1 MRHQKISNSLNEEN
15 DSKFVTRK
23 WSIVSDNSKQII
35 MPQMK
40 LPLKLKSSLC
50 DCNDLYILVKGD
62 IAVIE
67 YQAT

>member
-1 MRHQKISNSLNEEN
+1 MKKTILNLLQEN
-15 DSKFVTRK
+15 GALPMVIQR
-23 WSIVSDNSKQII
+23 QII

>member
-1 MRHQKISNSLNEEN
+1 MKKTILNLSQEN
-15 DSKFVTRK
+15 GALSVIIQR
-23 WSIVSDNSKQII
+23 QII

>member
-1 MRHQKISNSLNEEN
+1 MKKTILNLLQEN
-15 DSKFVTRK
+15 GALSMIIQR
-23 WSIVSDNSKQII
+23 QII

>member
-1 MRHQKISNSLNEEN
+1 MKKTILNLLQEN
-15 DSKFVTRK
+15 GALPVIIQR
-23 WSIVSDNSKQII
+23 QII

-40 LPLKLKSSLC
+40 LPLKLKSSLY

>member
-1 MRHQKISNSLNEEN
+1 MKKTILNLLQEN
-15 DSKFVTRK
+15 GALSVIIQR
-23 WSIVSDNSKQII
+23 QII

-40 LPLKLKSSLC
+40 LSLKLKSSLC
-50 DCNDLYILVKGD
+50 DCNDLYILLKGD

>member
-1 MRHQKISNSLNEEN
+1 MKKTILNLLQEN
-15 DSKFVTRK
+15 GALPVIIQR
-23 WSIVSDNSKQII
+23 QII
-35 MPQMK
+35 MPQMN

>member
-1 MRHQKISNSLNEEN
+1 MKKTILNLLQEN
-15 DSKFVTRK
+15 GALSVIIQR
-23 WSIVSDNSKQII
+23 QII

-62 IAVIE
+62 IAIIE
-67 YQAT
+67 HQAT

>member
-1 MRHQKISNSLNEEN
+1 MKKTILNLLQEN
-15 DSKFVTRK
+15 GALSVIIQR
-23 WSIVSDNSKQII
+23 QII

-62 IAVIE
+62 ITVIE

>member
-1 MRHQKISNSLNEEN
+1 MKKTILNLLQEN
-15 DSKFVTRK
+15 GALSVIIQRQ
-23 WSIVSDNSKQII
+23 VI

>member
-1 MRHQKISNSLNEEN
+1 MKKTILNLLQEN
-15 DSKFVTRK
+15 GALSVIIQR
-23 WSIVSDNSKQII
+23 QII

>member
-1 MRHQKISNSLNEEN
+1 MIIQR
-15 DSKFVTRK
+15 
-23 WSIVSDNSKQII
+23 QII

-62 IAVIE
+62 IAIIE
-67 YQAT
+67 HQAT

>member
-1 MRHQKISNSLNEEN
+1 MKKTILNLLQEN
-15 DSKFVTRK
+15 GALPVIIQR
-23 WSIVSDNSKQII
+23 QII

-62 IAVIE
+62 IAIIE
-67 YQAT
+67 HQAT